1 MLDSTARE
9 FASGFAVVGDMTF
22 PVVFHDQNA
31 SHVALLALKT
41 AGTVRNWGI
50 FFSQAA
56 TAPTA
61 SGSALIRPTTRT
73 SIIFDAYVKDFSFE
87 FGLNDVVRGTVTL
100 KVSGAA
106 TTTAAA

>member
-9 FASGFAVVGDMTF
+9 FASGFAAYGDMTI
-22 PVVFHDQNA
+22 PIVFYDQDA

-50 FFSQAA
+50 FFSQTA

-61 SGSALIRPTTRT
+61 SGSALVRPTTRT
-73 SIIFDAYVKDFSFE
+73 SIIFNAYVKDVTFE

-100 KVSGAA
+100 KVSGAPDI
-106 TTTAAA
+106 TAAV